1 MKKKASTYKGV
12 KSAPKKRPLKD
23 SPKKESVF
31 SKNAAE
37 IISRFSENTTL
48 QLAIIVL
55 LPLIVFLKV
64 VNFEF
69 ILDDIMII
77 RNNIDV
83 ISNLNNIK
91 EAFTRDAFFVKPG
104 TSFYRPIQT
113 VGLMFD
119 AAISG
124 INPWMY
130 HFTNLLLHILTGVAL
145 YYLLRFFN
153 FKRLT
158 AFFGTA
164 LFAIHPLVACA
175 VSWIP
180 SRGDLYIGLFGILLF
195 LTMGYY
201 YRTKKPVFFILHVI
215 IYALTIFSKETVVLF
230 PALLIVFYIFFLK
243 EEKHKELYKFVAS
256 WVSVSAIFFI
266 IKSIFVTEKLTSSE
280 FGIPAL
286 IKNLTFFP
294 VVLSKVFLP
303 FNLPIY
309 PFYDAFSIISGLL
322 IMIVLGYYSVN
333 LYRKKQWLP
342 LLGIVWFVIFI
353 SPPMLYRQKDFEYVI
368 INLEQR
374 VYLPLIGLILPL
386 TYEIA
391 KFIEKGKAV
400 AVLSA
405 SVVLLLVYA
414 GLATVHADD
423 YRDAINYSN
432 AAIQKN
438 PSNAGAYTYLGFNC
452 FERQDVPGAFDN
464 FTKAIEI
471 AQYPMA
477 YFNRGAIKAAAGD
490 NRGAEEDFNMA
501 LARDTTLDLAFFKRG
516 SVRFL
521 MNRFDEA
528 LSDLRRAEKLN
539 PKDPLILNM
548 KGKVYNGQQKYHDAI
563 EEFTKAITLAPAFIE
578 PYEGRSLARFN
589 VRDFEGTV
597 NDCQKILNLR
607 PNDINT
613 YKNMGQAY
621 REMKRYD
628 KSLVAYTN
636 AIKLDSAFA
645 PAYFGRGLTKRM
657 MNDIEGW
664 KADWFK
670 AGQYGFTPPQ
680 PSK

>member
-1 MKKKASTYKGV
+1 MKKRANISKST
-12 KSAPKKRPLKD
+12 KSVAKKRTTKENTA
-23 SPKKESVF
+23 KESAF
-31 SKNAAE
+31 SIKAAE
-37 IISRFSENTTL
+37 LITRFSENTTL

-55 LPLIVFLKV
+55 VPLIVFLKV

-153 FKRLT
+153 FKKLT
-158 AFFGTA
+158 AFLGTV
-164 LFAIHPLVACA
+164 LFTIHPLVTCA

-201 YRTKKPVFFILHVI
+201 FRTKKNIFFILHVM
-215 IYALTIFSKETVVLF
+215 IYTLTIFSKETVVLF
-230 PALLIVFYIFFLK
+230 PVLLILYYFFFLK
-243 EEKHKELYKFVAS
+243 EEKHTDFYKYIIS
-256 WVSVSAIFFI
+256 WFSVSAFFFV
-266 IKSIFVTEKLTSSE
+266 IKSIFVTEKLSSNE

-286 IKNLTFFP
+286 IKNLSFLP
-294 VVLSKVFLP
+294 VVLSKVFIP

-309 PFYDAFSIISGLL
+309 PFYDAFSMISGLL
-322 IMIVLGYYSVN
+322 IMIVLGYYAVS
-333 LYRKKQWLP
+333 LYRRKQWLP
-342 LLGIVWFVIFI
+342 LFGLLWFIIFI
-353 SPPMLYRQKDFEYVI
+353 SPPMLFRQKDFEYVI

-391 KFIEKGKAV
+391 RFIEKGKTLPV
-400 AVLSA
+400 FSSA
-405 SVVLLLVYA
+405 IVLLLMYA

-423 YRDAINYSN
+423 YRDAVNYSN

-438 PSNAGAYTYLGFNC
+438 PANAGAYTYLGFNC

-490 NRGAEEDFNMA
+490 NKGAEEDFNMA
-501 LARDTTLDLAFFKRG
+501 LSRDTTLDLAYFKRG

-563 EEFTKAITLAPAFIE
+563 EEFSKAIKLAPAFIE
-578 PYEGRSLARFN
+578 PYEGRSLARFY

-621 REMKRYD
+621 REMKKYD
-628 KSLVAYTN
+628 KSLIAYTN
-636 AIKLDSAFA
+636 AIKLDSTFA

-657 MNDIEGW
+657 MNDIDGW
-664 KADWFK
+664 KADWLK
-670 AGQYGFTPPQ
+670 AGQYGYTPPQ
-680 PSK
+680 QVK